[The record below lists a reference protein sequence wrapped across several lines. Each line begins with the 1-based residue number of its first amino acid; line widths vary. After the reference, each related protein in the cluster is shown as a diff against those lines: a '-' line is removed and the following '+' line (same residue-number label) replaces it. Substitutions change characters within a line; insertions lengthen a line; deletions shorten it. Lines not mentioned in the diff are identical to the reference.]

1 MARHTYLGRLVNK
14 HLTPAMLEDPKLTAF
29 VEAVND
35 AFQAMERDRRVTD
48 HAFAVSEREYQ
59 EALRKIERE
68 DRERRRSLD
77 QLEDALAALMRD
89 AMPGMT
95 STEQEHS
102 IELLRQVIHRS
113 KLR

>member
-1 MARHTYLGRLVNK
+1 MVRHTYLARLISK
-14 HLTPAMLEDPKLTAF
+14 HLPPGLLGDPHLTAF
-29 VEAVND
+29 VAALDD
-35 AFQAMERDRRVTD
+35 AFLAMERDRKVAE
-48 HAFAVSEREYQ
+48 HAFGVSEREYQ

-77 QLEDALAALMRD
+77 QLEDALAALLRD

-95 STEQEHS
+95 SSEQEHS